1 MYRGPQV
8 HPRPNPPPSRGRA
21 GWGGSATGGVTMARG
36 TMQPLDRRTFLRG
49 LGVAAGACLIEFPVV
64 RLAAAQGTIKLGT
77 LIPLTGTIAEFGPN
91 FRKAAD
97 LAAGHLNAAGLS
109 LQLIHADD
117 ETAAIPAVAAARKLV
132 DVDRVPAV
140 VGAAASGVT
149 IPVAES
155 VTIPNKVL
163 QITNASTSPLITV
176 LPADQGQDFLFRTCP
191 SDALQGV
198 VLGKLAAELEHKTA
212 AAIYVNNPYGQGLAE
227 QFKRS
232 FEKRGG
238 KVAALVPH
246 DEAPAPTYVAELR
259 RATQG
264 KPDVLAAISYPG
276 HASIYLREAIE
287 GNYIKTFLFCDGT
300 KSLEVMKAI
309 GEKNAEGMMGTAP
322 GSVLTDGYNV
332 FVAEYGKAYGEVP
345 PLPYMTNMY
354 DAVAVIGLAV
364 KAAQVGGA
372 REMTGVA
379 IRDHLRHVAN
389 PPGEVVGPGVA
400 DLKKALQLLEA
411 KQDINYEGAA
421 GACDF
426 DENGD
431 VLTAIELW
439 KFAAGKIVTVRLE
452 YDIPKI

>member
-1 MYRGPQV
+1 MR
-8 HPRPNPPPSRGRA
+8 RFLN
-21 GWGGSATGGVTMARG
+21 
-36 TMQPLDRRTFLRG
+36 RRTFLQ
-49 LGVAAGACLIEFPVV
+49 GVGVTAGAFLLEWPLGRLGSAQTVV
-64 RLAAAQGTIKLGT
+64 KIGT
-77 LIPLTGTIAEFGPN
+77 LVPLTGPLAEFGPN

-97 LAAGHLNAAGLS
+97 LAAAHLKDAGLT
-109 LQLIHADD
+109 LQLVHADD
-117 ETAAIPAVAAARKLV
+117 ETSAIPAVAAARKLI
-132 DVDRVPAV
+132 DVDKVPAI

-155 VTIPNKVL
+155 VTIPGRVL
-163 QITNASTSPLITV
+163 QISNASTTPLLTV

-198 VLGKLAAELEHKTA
+198 VLGKVAVELQFKTA

-238 KVAALVPH
+238 KLLAMVPH
-246 DEAPAPTYVAELR
+246 DEALAPTYVAELR
-259 RATQG
+259 RAVQD

-276 HASIYLREAIE
+276 HASIYLREALE

-300 KSLEVMKAI
+300 KSLEVVKAI

-322 GSVLTDGYNV
+322 GSVLTSGYNV
-332 FVAEYGKAYGEVP
+332 FIAEYGKAYGEVP

-354 DAVAVIGLAV
+354 DAVALLGLAV
-364 KAAQVGGA
+364 KAAQVEGVK
-372 REMTGVA
+372 ELTGSA
-379 IRDHLRHVAN
+379 IRDRLRKVAN
-389 PPGEVVGPGVA
+389 PPGEVVGPGAA
-400 DLKKALQLLEA
+400 DLQKALQLLES

-431 VLTAIELW
+431 VMTPIEVW
-439 KFAAGKIVTVRLE
+439 KFADGKIVTVRLE
-452 YDIPKI
+452 YDVPKI